1 MPHGVRTFRSV
12 SMGGRKFGAEGH
24 GQRKFQGGA
33 GEGMKK
39 DALSRGMEVLMNRSE
54 MKGIV
59 DPTERS
65 VAMGRDMMKK
75 MASLESATGK
85 DAMSVMKMIGE
96 KS

>member
-1 MPHGVRTFRSV
+1 
-12 SMGGRKFGAEGH
+12 MGGRKFGAEGH
-24 GQRKFQGGA
+24 GQRKFHGG
-33 GEGMKK
+33 EKEMKK
-39 DALSRGMEVLMNRSE
+39 DAMSKGFEVLMNRSE

-65 VAMGRDMMKK
+65 VALGRDMMKK
-75 MASLESATGK
+75 MSSLEGATGK

>member
-1 MPHGVRTFRSV
+1 MPLGVRTFRSE
-12 SMGGRKFGAEGH
+12 SMGGRKFGADGH
-24 GQRKFQGGA
+24 GQRKFHG

-39 DALSRGMEVLMNRSE
+39 DALSKGMEVMMNRSE

-65 VAMGRDMMKK
+65 VALGRDMMKK

-85 DAMSVMKMIGE
+85 DAMTVLKMIGE

>member
-1 MPHGVRTFRSV
+1 
-12 SMGGRKFGAEGH
+12 
-24 GQRKFQGGA
+24 
-33 GEGMKK
+33 MKK
-39 DALSRGMEVLMNRSE
+39 DALSKGMEVLLNRSE

-65 VAMGRDMMKK
+65 VALGRDTMKK

-85 DAMSVMKMIGE
+85 DAMSVLKMIGE

>member
-1 MPHGVRTFRSV
+1 MPMGDRTFRNA
-12 SMGGRKFGAEGH
+12 SMGGRKYGAEGH
-24 GQRKFQGGA
+24 GVRKFQGGA
-33 GEGMKK
+33 KDMKK
-39 DALSRGMEVLMNRSE
+39 DSLSKGMEVLMNRSE

-65 VAMGRDMMKK
+65 VALGRDMMKK

>member
-12 SMGGRKFGAEGH
+12 SMGGRQFGTEGH
-24 GQRKFQGGA
+24 GQRRFQGG
-33 GEGMKK
+33 EKEMKK
-39 DALSRGMEVLMNRSE
+39 DALSKGMEVLMNRSE

-65 VAMGRDMMKK
+65 VALGRDMMKK
-75 MASLESATGK
+75 LSSLESATGK
-85 DAMSVMKMIGE
+85 DAVSVMKMIGE